1 MSDKDENWYGEDA
14 ATLGDRLAAA
24 REAAG
29 LSPAQLAKQLGVK
42 PETLE
47 MWEND
52 WKEPRANRLQ
62 MLTGLLG
69 VSLRWL
75 LTGVGEGPDNPEG
88 GQDVP
93 QDVLDMLSEM
103 RALRTQIAR
112 SSVRLGELEKRLRKA
127 VGQI

>member
-1 MSDKDENWYGEDA
+1 MSEQDKNWYDEDS

-29 LSPAQLAKQLGVK
+29 LSSAVLAKKLGVK

-52 WKEPRANRLQ
+52 LKEPRANRLQ

-75 LTGVGEGPDNPEG
+75 LTGVGEGPDNPED
-88 GQDVP
+88 GQEIP
-93 QDVLDMLSEM
+93 QDVLDMLAEM
-103 RALRTQIAR
+103 RALRTQVAR
-112 SSVRLGELEKRLRKA
+112 AAVRMGELEKRLRKA
-127 VGQI
+127 VSTL

>member
-1 MSDKDENWYGEDA
+1 MTDTPDNWYHEDA

-29 LSPAQLAKQLGVK
+29 LSQGQLAAQLGVK
-42 PETLE
+42 PEALE
-47 MWEND
+47 AWEND

-75 LTGVGEGPDNPEG
+75 LTGVGEGPIDPEG
-88 GQDVP
+88 LSTIPSDVR
-93 QDVLDMLSEM
+93 DLLAEM
-103 RALRTQIAR
+103 RALRTQIAK
-112 SSVRLGELEKRLRKA
+112 STVRMGELEKRLRKA
-127 VGQI
+127 LSA

>member
-1 MSDKDENWYGEDA
+1 MAESDDNWYGEEA

-29 LSPAQLAKQLGVK
+29 LSQMQLAKQLGVK
-42 PETLE
+42 PETVDA
-47 MWEND
+47 WEND

-69 VSLRWL
+69 VSIRWL
-75 LTGVGEGPDNPEG
+75 LTGVGEGVDEPESAAELPT
-88 GQDVP
+88 DVR
-93 QDVLDMLSEM
+93 DLLAEM

-127 VGQI
+127 VSTI